1 MNLETEIAMS
11 FKERFSP
18 ALDARF
24 LSLLAVGAIALLAA
38 FLISGK
44 QTQER
49 TGTVEVYSLVRER

>member
-1 MNLETEIAMS
+1 
-11 FKERFSP
+11 
-18 ALDARF
+18 
-24 LSLLAVGAIALLAA
+24 LLAA